1 MTVNGRLTEVNKPAR
16 AAACA
21 RRRVALQGLLH
32 VVVALRLA
40 ARLAARQPLAA
51 NFVFSFFSIPSGV

>member
-1 MTVNGRLTEVNKPAR
+1 MTVNGRVNKPVR

-21 RRRVALQGLLH
+21 RRRVALQRLLH

-40 ARLAARQPLAA
+40 ARRPLAA
-51 NFVFSFFSIPSGV
+51 NFVF